1 MLSVFL
7 VLANT
12 KYNVT
17 QIHQNRSM
25 ATIVTDRNLI
35 LDNAHTEL
43 SENVRWSWACR
54 ILDQG
59 SRYRLDTTALAKP
72 RVGDLVLV
80 KIQQIGYHDSI
91 VTIDNKKIRIYE
103 NDLLVC
109 VLGNRYATDAFEGEV
124 DDVQNLSML
133 TAGGMV
139 GTLRSRHRDIKAPT
153 SVSFVGFLNDE
164 NGQRI
169 NLKRLKL
176 DNVSHSQPRQVKNLL
191 AIVGTAMNS
200 GKTTTARKIIK
211 RLSEMGLKVSACKIT
226 GSVSNRDSDE
236 MRSASAKLI
245 TDFSDYGFPSTYLCS
260 KEELMTLFNTMLTD
274 MSEKDHDIIVMEIAD
289 GILQRETA
297 MLLADQSVKQAI
309 KGIILTADNAPSALY
324 ATDYLKKLGYNIIA
338 VSGAITSSPL
348 SVREFMDHSEIYI
361 ASSAD
366 SGRELA
372 NVIAEEFYNLN
383 LVKEI

>member
-17 QIHQNRSM
+17 QIHQSRSM

-109 VLGNRYATDAFEGEV
+109 ILGNRYATDAFEGEV

-176 DNVSHSQPRQVKNLL
+176 DNVFHSQPRQVKNLL
-191 AIVGTAMNS
+191 VIVGTAMNS

>member
-17 QIHQNRSM
+17 QIHQSRSM

-54 ILDQG
+54 ILDHG

-109 VLGNRYATDAFEGEV
+109 ILGNRYATDAFEGEV